1 MAKSKFKE
9 VNCSYCKKVT
19 KMIILKEPEDNKG
32 WFQCTKCKH
41 SFCVDLNIGE
51 EDKRE
56 ERPAIKLDKEN
67 STVYSPFKE
76 YSIGESI
83 FHTEWDDFG
92 KIEHKK
98 KLSNGQSAIMVKF
111 DKSGPKNLIE
121 GLKTD
126 DDVKTETS
134 DDNVSDDYDDR
145 LEQDKI
151 AIDFESESNLETPP
165 NSN

>member
-19 KMIILKEPEDNKG
+19 KMIILKEEPDENKG
-32 WFQCTKCKH
+32 WFRCTKCKH
-41 SFCVDLNIGE
+41 SFCIDVTILEDEKKE
-51 EDKRE
+51 EK
-56 ERPAIKLDKEN
+56 PVIKLDKEN

-76 YSIGESI
+76 YSIGQSI
-83 FHTEWDDFG
+83 FHTEWDDYG
-92 KIEHKK
+92 KIEYKK

-126 DDVKTETS
+126 DDIKTEEKE
-134 DDNVSDDYDDR
+134 DIIENDYNGG
-145 LEQDKI
+145 LEEEKV
-151 AIDFESESNLETPP
+151 AIDLESEGSSESDPG
-165 NSN
+165 